1 MPNAIKRLPWIRR
14 VQVYSPKAARMLVLF
29 SYDSLAAWAL
39 AESCPLVEAFCE
51 YPGFIQVDG
60 SRVMADLWVGHWHG
74 TRAFIKIR
82 RPALRHRRMGSVS
95 PSRPS

>member
-14 VQVYSPKAARMLVLF
+14 AQVYSPKAARMLALF

-60 SRVMADLWVGHWHG
+60 SRVMADLGVIG
-74 TRAFIKIR
+74 TGREQFIKIR